1 MKLKFIDPNQILS
14 VILALVIL
22 AVGIFATFVVFANI
36 PVTTP
41 VGSNARTGSATLTNA
56 VHLTCNG
63 TTRWLATPGYLNNTA
78 VCVLYGWTVSATP
91 HWYLLQT
98 VGAVNGT
105 FIAGNSTYRFAQPGT
120 HLRNS
125 SYRIDYPIAGQQTT
139 NLQNA
144 TYNAILN
151 GSVTSTSVF
160 NIIGVVMI
168 IAAIMSIIGLV
179 YTYIRPRV

>member
-1 MKLKFIDPNQILS
+1 MKYKFIDPDQILS

-41 VGSNARTGSATLTNA
+41 VGSNARTGSGTITNA
-56 VHLTCNG
+56 VHLTTNA
-63 TTRWLATPGYLNNTA
+63 TTRWIPTPGYLNNTA
-78 VCVLYGWTVSATP
+78 VCTFYGLTAGATP
-91 HWYLLQT
+91 HWYLIQT

-105 FIAGNSTYRFAQPGT
+105 FIAGNSTYRFTSFP
-120 HLRNS
+120 HLSNS
-125 SYRIDYPIAGQQTT
+125 SYRIDYPISGQQTT

-151 GSVTSTSVF
+151 GSATSTSVF